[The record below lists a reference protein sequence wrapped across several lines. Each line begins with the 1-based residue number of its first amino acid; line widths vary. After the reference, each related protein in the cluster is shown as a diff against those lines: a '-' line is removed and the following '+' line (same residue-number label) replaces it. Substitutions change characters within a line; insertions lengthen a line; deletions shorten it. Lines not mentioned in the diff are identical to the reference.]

1 MGGGKYHTGD
11 MKNTAAPGLAPTPA
25 DPARPLPGFQYA
37 RARFEELIDLALSH
51 ARKLGAADA
60 AAEVSE
66 GSGLSVSVR
75 KGELEN
81 VERNRDKSLGVTIY
95 LGQRRGNA
103 STSDFSPA
111 AIRQT
116 VQAAYDIAR
125 FTAEDPVAGLPD
137 AQDVADHYPEL
148 DLFHPWAI
156 GADEAMQ
163 IALACE
169 EAAFRTSRKITNSEG
184 AGVSAQQS
192 HFFAAHM
199 RGGERGRPGIFSG
212 GYASSRH
219 SLSVAPIAGK
229 GAAMQRDYWYSSMRA
244 PQELASPG
252 AVGRYAA
259 ERALAR
265 LNGRKI
271 ATTECPVLF
280 ESPLAAGLLGAY
292 VQATS
297 GGALYRR
304 TTFLGESMGK
314 RVMAPHLDIVEDPHI
329 LGGKGSA
336 PFDDE
341 GVRTARRQVLSAG
354 RVRGYFLS
362 TYSARKLGLR
372 TTGNAGGSHNLALTS
387 RLTRPGDDLDA
398 MLRKLGR
405 GLFVTELMGQG
416 VNYVT
421 GDYSRGASGY
431 WVENGEIAYP
441 VQEITIAGN
450 LRDMFQGIEAIG
462 ADAYSYGAK
471 TVGSILVNRMK
482 VAGS

>member
-1 MGGGKYHTGD
+1 M
-11 MKNTAAPGLAPTPA
+11 
-25 DPARPLPGFQYA
+25 REPLPGFQYA
-37 RARFEELIDLALSH
+37 RSQFEELVDLALAH
-51 ARKLGAADA
+51 ARQLGAADA

-66 GSGLSVSVR
+66 GAGLSVSVR

-81 VERNRDKSLGVTIY
+81 VERNRDKSLGITVY
-95 LGQRRGNA
+95 LGRKRGNA

-111 AIRQT
+111 AVRQT

-137 AQDVADHYPEL
+137 PEDVADTYADL

-156 GADEAMQ
+156 SSEEAMH

-169 EAAFRTSRKITNSEG
+169 AAAFATSRKINNSEG

-192 HFFAAHM
+192 HFFTAHM

-229 GAAMQRDYWYSSMRA
+229 GANMQRDHWYSSQRA
-244 PQELASPG
+244 PQDLATPQ

-259 ERALAR
+259 ERTLAR

-297 GGALYRR
+297 GGALYRK
-304 TTFLGESMGK
+304 TTFLNDSLGK
-314 RVMAPHLDIVEDPHI
+314 RVLARHLDIVEDPHVI
-329 LGGKGSA
+329 NGKGSA

-341 GVRTARRQVLSAG
+341 GVRTARRKVLSAG
-354 RVRGYFLS
+354 KVQGYFLS
-362 TYSARKLGLR
+362 TYSARKLGMR
-372 TTGNAGGSHNLALTS
+372 TTGNAGGSHNLTLTS
-387 RLTRPGDDLDA
+387 RLTQPGDDLRA
-398 MLRKLGR
+398 MLKKLGR

-450 LRDMFQGIEAIG
+450 LKDMFMGMDAVG
-462 ADAYSYGAK
+462 SDAYNYGAK
-471 TVGSILVNRMK
+471 TVGSILINRMK